1 MPIWVDADACPVPIR
16 EILCRAATRWQV
28 DTTFIANHAIN
39 LPPSPYIKRRQVPQG
54 FDVADNDIIDQME
67 TGDLV
72 ITQDIPLA
80 AEAIEKARTCSTRAA
95 RLSPKRI
102 SASAWLCATSW
113 KKCAMLARS
122 PVARRPSARPTAR
135 NSPTSL
141 TAGCNRTPVGDNDS
155 ILNSRQIRYACR
167 FLAQAERTMTQSSPH
182 TTSSFAALGRLLK
195 YARGYRRQIITAT
208 TCSIINKL
216 FDIAPEILI
225 GIAIDVVVNKEE
237 SFVAGL
243 GFETAQEQITILAVL
258 TFFIWAGESI
268 FEYLFQ
274 ILWRNL
280 AQRLQ
285 SDLRQDAYE
294 HAQKLDMSFF
304 EARSSGQLV
313 ATMNDD
319 VNQLER
325 FLDGGANAMI
335 QVVVTVVAVGAVFF
349 VLSPLIALLAFTPI
363 PLIIW
368 GAFYFQRKAGP
379 LYADVR
385 EKVGD
390 LSSRLANN
398 LGGIAT
404 IKSFTAEN
412 REAERLKASSEAYV
426 DANRRAIRI
435 SSAFIP
441 VIRMAILAGFL
452 ATFTVGGMM
461 ALEGSLNVGAYGV
474 LVFLTQRL
482 LWPLTGLAEVI
493 DLLDRAMAS
502 TRRILDLLAEPV
514 HVRDESGKTLEQPV
528 KGEVTFE
535 GVSFHYPSSGAGID
549 DISVAVPAGNTL
561 ALVGATGSGKSTLI
575 KLLLRFYDPT
585 GGQIRIDGQPIQSVS
600 LKSLREAIGLVSQD
614 VYLFE
619 GSIRDNLAYGSP
631 GASDEQ
637 IIEAARTAEAWSFIE
652 ALPEGLATAVG
663 ERGVRLSGGQRQR
676 LSLARALLKDP
687 PILVLDE
694 ATSAVDNETEAAI
707 QRSLK
712 RIGHNRTVIMI
723 AHRLSTIV
731 DADTIAVVAG
741 GRILES
747 GRHEELLEN
756 NGPYSAQWRVQTG
769 QA

>member
-1 MPIWVDADACPVPIR
+1 MSHVQP
-16 EILCRAATRWQV
+16 
-28 DTTFIANHAIN
+28 H
-39 LPPSPYIKRRQVPQG
+39 S
-54 FDVADNDIIDQME
+54 
-67 TGDLV
+67 
-72 ITQDIPLA
+72 
-80 AEAIEKARTCSTRAA
+80 ST
-95 RLSPKRI
+95 
-102 SASAWLCATSW
+102 
-113 KKCAMLARS
+113 
-122 PVARRPSARPTAR
+122 
-135 NSPTSL
+135 
-141 TAGCNRTPVGDNDS
+141 
-155 ILNSRQIRYACR
+155 
-167 FLAQAERTMTQSSPH
+167 
-182 TTSSFAALGRLLK
+182 SFAALGRLIR
-195 YARGYRRQIITAT
+195 YARGYRRTIIQAT
-208 TCSIINKL
+208 VCSIINKL

-225 GIAIDVVVNKEE
+225 GVAIDVVVNQQE
-237 SFVAGL
+237 SFVASL
-243 GFETAQEQITILAVL
+243 GIESARNQILVL
-258 TFFIWAGESI
+258 GVLIFFIWAGESL
-268 FEYLFQ
+268 FEYLYQ

-294 HAQKLDMSFF
+294 HAQRLDMGFF

-325 FLDGGANAMI
+325 FLDGGANSMI
-335 QVVVTVVAVGAVFF
+335 QVLVTVVAVGAVFF

-404 IKSFTAEN
+404 IKSFTAEE
-412 REAERLKASSEAYV
+412 REASRLRASSEAYV
-426 DANRRAIRI
+426 EANRRAIRI

-452 ATFTVGGMM
+452 ATFTVGGTL
-461 ALEGSLNVGAYGV
+461 ALNGSLNVGAYGV

-493 DLLDRAMAS
+493 DLFERAMAS

-514 HVRDESGKTLEQPV
+514 QMRDTEDKDLTQPV
-528 KGEVTFE
+528 AGKVTFN
-535 GVSFHYPSSGAGID
+535 GISFRYPSSGIGVQDINLQVEAGQ
-549 DISVAVPAGNTL
+549 TL
-561 ALVGATGSGKSTLI
+561 ALVGATGSGKSTLV
-575 KLLLRFYDPT
+575 KLLLRFYDPVA
-585 GGQIRIDGQPIQSVS
+585 GEIRIDGQPIQSVS
-600 LKSLREAIGLVSQD
+600 LRSLRKAIGLVSQD
-614 VYLFE
+614 VFLFE
-619 GSIRDNLAYGSP
+619 GSIRDNLAYGLP
-631 GASDEQ
+631 GATDQQ
-637 IIEAARTAEAWSFIE
+637 IIDAARTAEAWDFIE
-652 ALPEGLATAVG
+652 ALPEGLSSPVG
-663 ERGVRLSGGQRQR
+663 ERGIRLSGGQRQR

-731 DADTIAVVAG
+731 DADTIAVIDG
-741 GRILES
+741 GKVIET
-747 GRHEELLEN
+747 GTHQTLLDQD
-756 NGPYSAQWRVQTG
+756 GAYSTQWRVQTG
-769 QA
+769 QLAATDQPV

>member
-1 MPIWVDADACPVPIR
+1 M
-16 EILCRAATRWQV
+16 T
-28 DTTFIANHAIN
+28 
-39 LPPSPYIKRRQVPQG
+39 
-54 FDVADNDIIDQME
+54 
-67 TGDLV
+67 
-72 ITQDIPLA
+72 
-80 AEAIEKARTCSTRAA
+80 TRAQ
-95 RLSPKRI
+95 P
-102 SASAWLCATSW
+102 
-113 KKCAMLARS
+113 
-122 PVARRPSARPTAR
+122 
-135 NSPTSL
+135 
-141 TAGCNRTPVGDNDS
+141 
-155 ILNSRQIRYACR
+155 
-167 FLAQAERTMTQSSPH
+167 
-182 TTSSFAALGRLLK
+182 TSSFAALGRLLR
-195 YARGYRRQIITAT
+195 YARGYRRQIIAAT

-225 GIAIDVVVNKEE
+225 GVAIDVVVNQEE

-294 HAQKLDMSFF
+294 HAQRLDMSFF
-304 EARSSGQLV
+304 EANSSGQLV

-335 QVVVTVVAVGAVFF
+335 QVAVTVVAVGAVFF

-404 IKSFTAEN
+404 IKSFTAEQ
-412 REAERLKASSEAYV
+412 REAKRLKDASEAYV

-493 DLLDRAMAS
+493 DLFERAMAS

-514 HVRDESGKTLEQPV
+514 NVRDEAGKALEQPV
-528 KGEVTFE
+528 RGK
-535 GVSFHYPSSGAGID
+535 VSFNQVSFRYAGSGAGIQ
-549 DISVAVPAGNTL
+549 DITLNVPAGNTL

-575 KLLLRFYDPT
+575 KLLLRFYDPSH
-585 GGQIRIDGQPIQSVS
+585 GDIRIDGQPIREVS
-600 LKSLREAIGLVSQD
+600 LKSLRDAIGLVSQD

-619 GSIRDNLAYGSP
+619 GSIRDNLAYGKP
-631 GASDEQ
+631 DASEEE
-637 IIEAARTAEAWSFIE
+637 IIDAARTAEAWSFIE
-652 ALPEGLATAVG
+652 ALPEGLDTPVG
-663 ERGVRLSGGQRQR
+663 ERGIRLSGGQRQR
-676 LSLARALLKDP
+676 LSLARALLKNP

-707 QRSLK
+707 QRSLR

-731 DADTIAVVAG
+731 DADTIAVVEN
-741 GRILES
+741 GRIV
-747 GRHEELLEN
+747 EEGDHNSLIHN
-756 NGPYSAQWRVQTG
+756 NGAYAAQWRVQTG
-769 QA
+769 QS

>member
-1 MPIWVDADACPVPIR
+1 M
-16 EILCRAATRWQV
+16 
-28 DTTFIANHAIN
+28 
-39 LPPSPYIKRRQVPQG
+39 
-54 FDVADNDIIDQME
+54 
-67 TGDLV
+67 
-72 ITQDIPLA
+72 
-80 AEAIEKARTCSTRAA
+80 
-95 RLSPKRI
+95 
-102 SASAWLCATSW
+102 
-113 KKCAMLARS
+113 
-122 PVARRPSARPTAR
+122 
-135 NSPTSL
+135 
-141 TAGCNRTPVGDNDS
+141 
-155 ILNSRQIRYACR
+155 
-167 FLAQAERTMTQSSPH
+167 SSH
-182 TTSSFAALGRLLK
+182 SHQTTSSFAALARLLR
-195 YARGYRRQIITAT
+195 YARGYRRQIIAAT

-225 GIAIDVVVNKEE
+225 GVAIDVVVNQEE

-258 TFFIWAGESI
+258 TFFIWAGESL

-294 HAQKLDMSFF
+294 HAQRLDMSFF

-404 IKSFTAEN
+404 IKSFTAEQ
-412 REAERLKASSEAYV
+412 REARRLKESSEAYV
-426 DANRRAIRI
+426 EANRRAIRI

-493 DLLDRAMAS
+493 DLFERAMAS

-514 HVRDESGKTLEQPV
+514 HVRDEGGKALQEPV
-528 KGEVTFE
+528 KGDVELE
-535 GVSFHYPSSGAGID
+535 KVSFHYLSSGAGIL
-549 DISVAVPAGNTL
+549 DISLSVPAGNTL

-575 KLLLRFYDPT
+575 KLLLRFYDPSH
-585 GGQIRIDGQPIQSVS
+585 GEIRIDGQPIRDLS
-600 LKSLREAIGLVSQD
+600 LQSLRGAIGLVSQD

-619 GSIRDNLAYGSP
+619 GSIRENLAYGNP
-631 GASDEQ
+631 AASDAE
-637 IIEAARTAEAWSFIE
+637 ITDAAKTAEAWSFIE
-652 ALPEGLATAVG
+652 ALPEGLDTPVG

-676 LSLARALLKDP
+676 LSLARALLKNP

-731 DADTIAVVAG
+731 DADSIAVIEG
-741 GRILES
+741 GKVLEQ
-747 GRHEELLEN
+747 GTHRELLDQDGAYAN
-756 NGPYSAQWRVQTG
+756 QWRVQTG
-769 QA
+769 QIQAAV

>member
-1 MPIWVDADACPVPIR
+1 M
-16 EILCRAATRWQV
+16 
-28 DTTFIANHAIN
+28 
-39 LPPSPYIKRRQVPQG
+39 
-54 FDVADNDIIDQME
+54 
-67 TGDLV
+67 
-72 ITQDIPLA
+72 
-80 AEAIEKARTCSTRAA
+80 
-95 RLSPKRI
+95 
-102 SASAWLCATSW
+102 
-113 KKCAMLARS
+113 
-122 PVARRPSARPTAR
+122 
-135 NSPTSL
+135 
-141 TAGCNRTPVGDNDS
+141 
-155 ILNSRQIRYACR
+155 
-167 FLAQAERTMTQSSPH
+167 SSH
-182 TTSSFAALGRLLK
+182 SHKTTSSFAALARLLR
-195 YARGYRRQIITAT
+195 YARGYRRQIIAAT

-225 GIAIDVVVNKEE
+225 GVAIDVVVNQEE

-258 TFFIWAGESI
+258 TFFIWAGESL

-294 HAQKLDMSFF
+294 HAQRLDMSFF

-335 QVVVTVVAVGAVFF
+335 QVLVTVVAVGAVFF

-404 IKSFTAEN
+404 IKSFTAEQ
-412 REAERLKASSEAYV
+412 REAKRLKESSEAYV
-426 DANRRAIRI
+426 EANRRAIRI

-493 DLLDRAMAS
+493 DLFERAMAS

-514 HVRDESGKTLEQPV
+514 HVRDEGGKALEAPV
-528 KGEVTFE
+528 KGNVELDK
-535 GVSFHYPSSGAGID
+535 VSFHYPSSGAGIR
-549 DISVAVPAGNTL
+549 DISLTVPAGNTL

-575 KLLLRFYDPT
+575 KLLLRFYDPSN
-585 GGQIRIDGQPIQSVS
+585 GEIRIDGQPIRDLS
-600 LKSLREAIGLVSQD
+600 LNSLRGSIGLVSQD

-619 GSIRDNLAYGSP
+619 GTIRENLAYGNP
-631 GASDEQ
+631 AATDAD
-637 IIEAARTAEAWSFIE
+637 IINAAKTAEAWSFIE
-652 ALPEGLATAVG
+652 ALPEGLDTPVG

-676 LSLARALLKDP
+676 LSLARALLKNP

-731 DADTIAVVAG
+731 DADSIAVIEG
-741 GRILES
+741 GKVLEQ
-747 GRHEELLEN
+747 GTHRELLDQDGAYAN
-756 NGPYSAQWRVQTG
+756 QWRVQTG
-769 QA
+769 QIQAAI

>member
-1 MPIWVDADACPVPIR
+1 MSR
-16 EILCRAATRWQV
+16 HL
-28 DTTFIANHAIN
+28 
-39 LPPSPYIKRRQVPQG
+39 
-54 FDVADNDIIDQME
+54 
-67 TGDLV
+67 
-72 ITQDIPLA
+72 TQA
-80 AEAIEKARTCSTRAA
+80 
-95 RLSPKRI
+95 
-102 SASAWLCATSW
+102 
-113 KKCAMLARS
+113 
-122 PVARRPSARPTAR
+122 
-135 NSPTSL
+135 
-141 TAGCNRTPVGDNDS
+141 
-155 ILNSRQIRYACR
+155 
-167 FLAQAERTMTQSSPH
+167 
-182 TTSSFAALGRLLK
+182 TSSFAALGRLLR
-195 YARGYRRQIITAT
+195 YARGYRRQIIAAT

-225 GIAIDVVVNKEE
+225 GIAIDVIVNQEE
-237 SFVAGL
+237 SFLASL
-243 GFETAQEQITILAVL
+243 GVESATDQILILGGL
-258 TFFIWAGESI
+258 TFFIWAGESL
-268 FEYLFQ
+268 FEYLYQ
-274 ILWRNL
+274 VLWRNL

-294 HAQKLDMSFF
+294 HAQRLDMSFF

-325 FLDGGANAMI
+325 FLDGGANAMV

-349 VLSPLIALLAFTPI
+349 VLSPLVALLAFTPI

-404 IKSFTAEN
+404 IKSFTAEQ

-426 DANRRAIRI
+426 EANRKAIRI

-452 ATFTVGGMM
+452 ATFIVGGMM

-493 DLLDRAMAS
+493 DLFERAMAS

-514 HVRDESGKTLEQPV
+514 HVRDEGGKALPEPV
-528 KGEVTFE
+528 RGEVEFE
-535 GVSFHYPSSGAGID
+535 RVSFRYPSSGAGLEGV
-549 DISVAVPAGNTL
+549 SLRVPAGNTL

-585 GGQIRIDGQPIQSVS
+585 AGEIRIDGQPIRS
-600 LKSLREAIGLVSQD
+600 LSLESLRQAIGLVSQD

-619 GSIRDNLAYGSP
+619 GSIRENLAYGFP
-631 GASDEQ
+631 AASDAQ

-652 ALPEGLATAVG
+652 ALPRGLDTEVG

-731 DADTIAVVAG
+731 DADIIAVVEAG
-741 GRILES
+741 QVVES
-747 GRHEELLEN
+747 GTHGQLLSRD
-756 NGPYSAQWRVQTG
+756 GAYAAQWRVQTG
-769 QA
+769 QAAEPDLQRV

>member
-1 MPIWVDADACPVPIR
+1 M
-16 EILCRAATRWQV
+16 T
-28 DTTFIANHAIN
+28 
-39 LPPSPYIKRRQVPQG
+39 
-54 FDVADNDIIDQME
+54 
-67 TGDLV
+67 
-72 ITQDIPLA
+72 
-80 AEAIEKARTCSTRAA
+80 TRAQ
-95 RLSPKRI
+95 P
-102 SASAWLCATSW
+102 
-113 KKCAMLARS
+113 
-122 PVARRPSARPTAR
+122 
-135 NSPTSL
+135 
-141 TAGCNRTPVGDNDS
+141 
-155 ILNSRQIRYACR
+155 
-167 FLAQAERTMTQSSPH
+167 
-182 TTSSFAALGRLLK
+182 TSSFAALGRLLR
-195 YARGYRRQIITAT
+195 YARGYRRQIIAAT

-225 GIAIDVVVNKEE
+225 GVAIDVVVNQEE

-294 HAQKLDMSFF
+294 HAQRLDMSFF
-304 EARSSGQLV
+304 EATSSGQLV

-335 QVVVTVVAVGAVFF
+335 QVGVTVVAVGAVFF

-404 IKSFTAEN
+404 IKSFTAEQ
-412 REAERLKASSEAYV
+412 REAKRLKDASEAYV

-493 DLLDRAMAS
+493 DLFERAMAS

-514 HVRDESGKTLEQPV
+514 NVRDEAGKPLAQPV
-528 KGEVTFE
+528 RGK
-535 GVSFHYPSSGAGID
+535 VSFNQVSFRYAGSGAGIQ
-549 DISVAVPAGNTL
+549 DITLNVPAGNTL

-575 KLLLRFYDPT
+575 KLLLRFYDPSH
-585 GGQIRIDGQPIQSVS
+585 GDIRIDGQPIREVS
-600 LKSLREAIGLVSQD
+600 LKSLRDAIGLVSQD

-619 GSIRDNLAYGSP
+619 GSIRDNLAYGKP
-631 GASDEQ
+631 DASEEE
-637 IIEAARTAEAWSFIE
+637 IIDAARTAEAWSFIE
-652 ALPEGLATAVG
+652 ALPEGLDTPVG
-663 ERGVRLSGGQRQR
+663 ERGIRLSGGQRQR
-676 LSLARALLKDP
+676 LSLARALLKNP

-707 QRSLK
+707 QRSLR

-731 DADTIAVVAG
+731 DADTIAVVEN
-741 GRILES
+741 GRIV
-747 GRHEELLEN
+747 EEGDHNSLIHN
-756 NGPYSAQWRVQTG
+756 NGAYAAQWRVQTG
-769 QA
+769 QS

>member
-1 MPIWVDADACPVPIR
+1 M
-16 EILCRAATRWQV
+16 
-28 DTTFIANHAIN
+28 
-39 LPPSPYIKRRQVPQG
+39 
-54 FDVADNDIIDQME
+54 
-67 TGDLV
+67 
-72 ITQDIPLA
+72 
-80 AEAIEKARTCSTRAA
+80 
-95 RLSPKRI
+95 
-102 SASAWLCATSW
+102 
-113 KKCAMLARS
+113 
-122 PVARRPSARPTAR
+122 
-135 NSPTSL
+135 
-141 TAGCNRTPVGDNDS
+141 
-155 ILNSRQIRYACR
+155 
-167 FLAQAERTMTQSSPH
+167 SSH
-182 TTSSFAALGRLLK
+182 SHQTTSSFAALARLLR
-195 YARGYRRQIITAT
+195 YARGYRRQIIAAT

-225 GIAIDVVVNKEE
+225 GVAIDVVVNQEE

-258 TFFIWAGESI
+258 TFFIWAGESL

-294 HAQKLDMSFF
+294 HAQRLDMSFF

-404 IKSFTAEN
+404 IKSFTAEQ
-412 REAERLKASSEAYV
+412 REARRLKESSEAYV
-426 DANRRAIRI
+426 EANRRAIRI

-493 DLLDRAMAS
+493 DLFERAMAS

-514 HVRDESGKTLEQPV
+514 HVRDEGGKALQEPV
-528 KGEVTFE
+528 KGDVELE
-535 GVSFHYPSSGAGID
+535 KVSFHYPSSGAGIR
-549 DISVAVPAGNTL
+549 DISLSVPAGNTL

-575 KLLLRFYDPT
+575 KLLLRFYDPSH
-585 GGQIRIDGQPIQSVS
+585 GEIRIDGQPIRDLS
-600 LKSLREAIGLVSQD
+600 LQSLRGAIGLVSQD

-619 GSIRDNLAYGSP
+619 GSIRENLAYGNP
-631 GASDEQ
+631 AASDAE
-637 IIEAARTAEAWSFIE
+637 ITDAAKTAEAWSFIE
-652 ALPEGLATAVG
+652 ALPEGLDTPVG

-676 LSLARALLKDP
+676 LSLARALLKNP

-731 DADTIAVVAG
+731 DADSIAVIEG
-741 GRILES
+741 GKVLEQ
-747 GRHEELLEN
+747 GTHRELLDQDGAYAN
-756 NGPYSAQWRVQTG
+756 QWRVQTG
-769 QA
+769 QIQAAV

>member
-1 MPIWVDADACPVPIR
+1 M
-16 EILCRAATRWQV
+16 
-28 DTTFIANHAIN
+28 
-39 LPPSPYIKRRQVPQG
+39 
-54 FDVADNDIIDQME
+54 
-67 TGDLV
+67 
-72 ITQDIPLA
+72 
-80 AEAIEKARTCSTRAA
+80 
-95 RLSPKRI
+95 
-102 SASAWLCATSW
+102 
-113 KKCAMLARS
+113 
-122 PVARRPSARPTAR
+122 
-135 NSPTSL
+135 
-141 TAGCNRTPVGDNDS
+141 
-155 ILNSRQIRYACR
+155 
-167 FLAQAERTMTQSSPH
+167 SSH
-182 TTSSFAALGRLLK
+182 SHKTTSSFAALARLLR
-195 YARGYRRQIITAT
+195 YARGYRRQIIAAT

-225 GIAIDVVVNKEE
+225 GVAIDVVVNQEE

-258 TFFIWAGESI
+258 TFFIWAGESL

-294 HAQKLDMSFF
+294 HAQRLDMSFF

-335 QVVVTVVAVGAVFF
+335 QVLVTVVAVGAVFF

-404 IKSFTAEN
+404 IKSFTAEQ
-412 REAERLKASSEAYV
+412 REAKRLKESSEAYV
-426 DANRRAIRI
+426 EANRRAIRI

-493 DLLDRAMAS
+493 DLFERAMAS

-514 HVRDESGKTLEQPV
+514 HVRDEGGKALEAPV
-528 KGEVTFE
+528 KGNVELDK
-535 GVSFHYPSSGAGID
+535 VSFHYPSSGAGIR
-549 DISVAVPAGNTL
+549 DISLTVPAGNTL

-575 KLLLRFYDPT
+575 KLLLRFYDPSN
-585 GGQIRIDGQPIQSVS
+585 GEIRIDGQPIRDLS
-600 LKSLREAIGLVSQD
+600 LNSLRGAIGLVSQD

-619 GSIRDNLAYGSP
+619 GTIRENLAYGNP
-631 GASDEQ
+631 AATDAD
-637 IIEAARTAEAWSFIE
+637 IIDAAKTAEAWSFIE
-652 ALPEGLATAVG
+652 ALPEGLDTPVG

-731 DADTIAVVAG
+731 DADSIAVIEG
-741 GRILES
+741 GKVLEQ
-747 GRHEELLEN
+747 GTHRELLEQDGAYAN
-756 NGPYSAQWRVQTG
+756 QWRVQTG
-769 QA
+769 QIQAAV

>member
-1 MPIWVDADACPVPIR
+1 M
-16 EILCRAATRWQV
+16 
-28 DTTFIANHAIN
+28 
-39 LPPSPYIKRRQVPQG
+39 
-54 FDVADNDIIDQME
+54 
-67 TGDLV
+67 
-72 ITQDIPLA
+72 
-80 AEAIEKARTCSTRAA
+80 
-95 RLSPKRI
+95 
-102 SASAWLCATSW
+102 
-113 KKCAMLARS
+113 
-122 PVARRPSARPTAR
+122 
-135 NSPTSL
+135 
-141 TAGCNRTPVGDNDS
+141 
-155 ILNSRQIRYACR
+155 
-167 FLAQAERTMTQSSPH
+167 SSH
-182 TTSSFAALGRLLK
+182 SHQTTSSFAALARLLR
-195 YARGYRRQIITAT
+195 YARGYRRQIIAAT

-225 GIAIDVVVNKEE
+225 GVAIDVVVNQEE

-258 TFFIWAGESI
+258 TFFIWAGESL

-294 HAQKLDMSFF
+294 HAQRLDMSFF

-404 IKSFTAEN
+404 IKSFTAEQ
-412 REAERLKASSEAYV
+412 REARRLKESSEAYV
-426 DANRRAIRI
+426 EANRRAIRI

-461 ALEGSLNVGAYGV
+461 ALEGNLNVGAYGV

-493 DLLDRAMAS
+493 DLFERAMAS

-514 HVRDESGKTLEQPV
+514 HVRDEGGIALQEPV
-528 KGEVTFE
+528 KGDATLDK
-535 GVSFHYPSSGAGID
+535 VSFHYPSSGAGIR
-549 DISVAVPAGNTL
+549 DISLTVPAGNTL

-575 KLLLRFYDPT
+575 KLLLRFYDPSH
-585 GGQIRIDGQPIQSVS
+585 GEIRIDGQPIRDLS
-600 LKSLREAIGLVSQD
+600 LKSLRGAIGLVSQD

-619 GSIRDNLAYGSP
+619 GSIRENLAYGNP
-631 GASDEQ
+631 DATDAE
-637 IIEAARTAEAWSFIE
+637 IIDAAKTAEAWNFIE
-652 ALPEGLATAVG
+652 ALPEGLETPVG

-731 DADTIAVVAG
+731 DADSIAVIEG
-741 GRILES
+741 GKVLEQ
-747 GRHEELLEN
+747 GTHRELLEQDGAYAN
-756 NGPYSAQWRVQTG
+756 QWRVQTG
-769 QA
+769 

>member
-1 MPIWVDADACPVPIR
+1 M
-16 EILCRAATRWQV
+16 
-28 DTTFIANHAIN
+28 
-39 LPPSPYIKRRQVPQG
+39 
-54 FDVADNDIIDQME
+54 
-67 TGDLV
+67 
-72 ITQDIPLA
+72 
-80 AEAIEKARTCSTRAA
+80 
-95 RLSPKRI
+95 
-102 SASAWLCATSW
+102 
-113 KKCAMLARS
+113 
-122 PVARRPSARPTAR
+122 
-135 NSPTSL
+135 
-141 TAGCNRTPVGDNDS
+141 
-155 ILNSRQIRYACR
+155 
-167 FLAQAERTMTQSSPH
+167 SSH
-182 TTSSFAALGRLLK
+182 SHKTTSSFAALARLLR
-195 YARGYRRQIITAT
+195 YARGYRRQIIAAT

-225 GIAIDVVVNKEE
+225 GVAIDVVVNQEE

-258 TFFIWAGESI
+258 TFFIWAGESL

-294 HAQKLDMSFF
+294 HAQRLDMSFF

-335 QVVVTVVAVGAVFF
+335 QVLVTVVAVGAVFF

-404 IKSFTAEN
+404 IKSFTAEQ
-412 REAERLKASSEAYV
+412 REAKRLKESSEAYV
-426 DANRRAIRI
+426 EANRRAIRI

-493 DLLDRAMAS
+493 DLFERAMAS

-514 HVRDESGKTLEQPV
+514 HVRDEGGMALEEPV
-528 KGEVTFE
+528 KGDVELDK
-535 GVSFHYPSSGAGID
+535 VSFHYPSSGAGIR
-549 DISVAVPAGNTL
+549 DISLTVPAGNTL

-575 KLLLRFYDPT
+575 KLLLRFYDPSN
-585 GGQIRIDGQPIQSVS
+585 GEIRIDGQPIRDLS
-600 LKSLREAIGLVSQD
+600 LKSLRGAIGLVSQD

-619 GSIRDNLAYGSP
+619 GTIRENLAYGSP
-631 GASDEQ
+631 SATDAE
-637 IIEAARTAEAWSFIE
+637 IIDAAKTAEAWSFIE
-652 ALPEGLATAVG
+652 ALPEGLDTPVG

-676 LSLARALLKDP
+676 LSLARALLKNP

-731 DADTIAVVAG
+731 DADSIAVIDG
-741 GRILES
+741 GKVLEQ
-747 GRHEELLEN
+747 GTHRELLEQDGAYAN
-756 NGPYSAQWRVQTG
+756 QWRVQTG
-769 QA
+769 QIQAAV

>member
-1 MPIWVDADACPVPIR
+1 M
-16 EILCRAATRWQV
+16 
-28 DTTFIANHAIN
+28 
-39 LPPSPYIKRRQVPQG
+39 S
-54 FDVADNDIIDQME
+54 
-67 TGDLV
+67 
-72 ITQDIPLA
+72 
-80 AEAIEKARTCSTRAA
+80 ST
-95 RLSPKRI
+95 SH
-102 SASAWLCATSW
+102 
-113 KKCAMLARS
+113 
-122 PVARRPSARPTAR
+122 
-135 NSPTSL
+135 N
-141 TAGCNRTPVGDNDS
+141 
-155 ILNSRQIRYACR
+155 
-167 FLAQAERTMTQSSPH
+167 
-182 TTSSFAALGRLLK
+182 TTSSFAALARLLK
-195 YARGYRRQIITAT
+195 YARGYRRQIIAAA
-208 TCSIINKL
+208 TCSVINKL

-225 GIAIDVVVNKEE
+225 GVAIDVVVNKEA

-243 GFETAQEQITILAVL
+243 GFETAQEQITILAIL
-258 TFFIWAGESI
+258 TFFIWAGESL

-294 HAQKLDMSFF
+294 HAQRLDMSFF

-335 QVVVTVVAVGAVFF
+335 QVVVTVIAVGAVFF

-404 IKSFTAEN
+404 IKSFTAET
-412 REAERLKASSEAYV
+412 RETQRLKESSEAYV
-426 DANRRAIRI
+426 EANRRAIRI

-441 VIRMAILAGFL
+441 IIRMAILAGFL

-461 ALEGSLNVGAYGV
+461 ALSGDLNVGAYGV

-493 DLLDRAMAS
+493 DLFERAMAS
-502 TRRILDLLAEPV
+502 TRRILDLLSEPV
-514 HVRDESGKTLEQPV
+514 HVRDAAGKALSEPV
-528 KGEVTFE
+528 QGEVTLNK
-535 GVSFHYPSSGAGID
+535 VSFHYPSSGAGIC
-549 DISVAVPAGNTL
+549 DIDLHVPAGNTL

-575 KLLLRFYDPT
+575 KLLLRFYDPSH
-585 GGQIRIDGQPIQSVS
+585 GDIRIDGQPIQGIS
-600 LKSLREAIGLVSQD
+600 LKSLRNAIGLVSQD

-619 GSIRDNLAYGSP
+619 GSIRDNLTYGKP
-631 GASDEQ
+631 DASDSE
-637 IIEAARTAEAWSFIE
+637 IIDAAKTAEAWSFIE
-652 ALPEGLATAVG
+652 ALPDGLDTPVG
-663 ERGVRLSGGQRQR
+663 ERGIRLSGGQRQR
-676 LSLARALLKDP
+676 LSLARALLKNP

-712 RIGHNRTVIMI
+712 PIGHNRTVIMI

-731 DADTIAVVAG
+731 DADTIAVVDAG
-741 GRILES
+741 TVVES
-747 GRHEELLEN
+747 GTHQQLLDHD
-756 NGPYSAQWRVQTG
+756 GAYAAQWRVQTG
-769 QA
+769 QV

>member
-1 MPIWVDADACPVPIR
+1 MSSHPDSH
-16 EILCRAATRWQV
+16 TNS
-28 DTTFIANHAIN
+28 F
-39 LPPSPYIKRRQVPQG
+39 
-54 FDVADNDIIDQME
+54 
-67 TGDLV
+67 
-72 ITQDIPLA
+72 
-80 AEAIEKARTCSTRAA
+80 
-95 RLSPKRI
+95 
-102 SASAWLCATSW
+102 SAL
-113 KKCAMLARS
+113 L
-122 PVARRPSARPTAR
+122 
-135 NSPTSL
+135 
-141 TAGCNRTPVGDNDS
+141 
-155 ILNSRQIRYACR
+155 
-167 FLAQAERTMTQSSPH
+167 
-182 TTSSFAALGRLLK
+182 RLLR
-195 YARGYRRQIITAT
+195 YARGYRRRIIAAT

-225 GIAIDVVVNKEE
+225 GVAIDVVVNQEE

-243 GFETAQEQITILAVL
+243 GFDTAQEQITVLAAL
-258 TFFIWAGESI
+258 TFFIWAGESL

-294 HAQKLDMSFF
+294 HAQRLDMSFF
-304 EARSSGQLV
+304 ESTSSGQLV

-335 QVVVTVVAVGAVFF
+335 QVGVTVVAVGAVFF

-404 IKSFTAEN
+404 IKSFTAEQ
-412 REAERLKASSEAYV
+412 REAKRLREASEAYV
-426 DANRRAIRI
+426 QANERAIRI

-482 LWPLTGLAEVI
+482 LWPLTGLAAVI
-493 DLLDRAMAS
+493 DLFERAMAS

-514 HVRDESGKTLEQPV
+514 NVHDQAGTPLAQPV
-528 KGEVTFE
+528 RGEV
-535 GVSFHYPSSGAGID
+535 SFNNIEFRYGSSGAGVHG
-549 DISVAVPAGNTL
+549 ISLDVPAGHTL

-575 KLLLRFYDPT
+575 KLLLRFYDPA
-585 GGQIRIDGQPIQSVS
+585 GGEIRIDGQPIRDVS
-600 LKSLREAIGLVSQD
+600 LTSLRDAIGLVSQD

-619 GSIRDNLAYGSP
+619 GSIRDNLAYGKP
-631 GASDEQ
+631 GASDEE
-637 IIEAARTAEAWSFIE
+637 IIKAAKTAEAWSFIS
-652 ALPEGLATAVG
+652 ALPEGLDTAVG

-707 QRSLK
+707 QRSLS

-731 DADTIAVVAG
+731 EADTIAVVEN
-741 GRILES
+741 GRVIEQGDHQS
-747 GRHEELLEN
+747 LLARQ
-756 NGPYSAQWRVQTG
+756 GAYHAQWQVQTG
-769 QA
+769 QVLAHTNN

>member
-1 MPIWVDADACPVPIR
+1 M
-16 EILCRAATRWQV
+16 
-28 DTTFIANHAIN
+28 
-39 LPPSPYIKRRQVPQG
+39 
-54 FDVADNDIIDQME
+54 
-67 TGDLV
+67 
-72 ITQDIPLA
+72 
-80 AEAIEKARTCSTRAA
+80 
-95 RLSPKRI
+95 
-102 SASAWLCATSW
+102 
-113 KKCAMLARS
+113 
-122 PVARRPSARPTAR
+122 
-135 NSPTSL
+135 
-141 TAGCNRTPVGDNDS
+141 
-155 ILNSRQIRYACR
+155 
-167 FLAQAERTMTQSSPH
+167 SSH
-182 TTSSFAALGRLLK
+182 SHQTTSSFAALARLLR
-195 YARGYRRQIITAT
+195 YARGYRRQIIAAT

-225 GIAIDVVVNKEE
+225 GVAIDVVVNQEE

-258 TFFIWAGESI
+258 TFFIWAGESL

-294 HAQKLDMSFF
+294 HAQRLDMSFF

-335 QVVVTVVAVGAVFF
+335 QVLVTVVAVGAVFF

-404 IKSFTAEN
+404 IKSFTAEQ
-412 REAERLKASSEAYV
+412 REAKRLKESSEAYV
-426 DANRRAIRI
+426 EANRRAIRI

-461 ALEGSLNVGAYGV
+461 ALEGNLNVGAYGV

-493 DLLDRAMAS
+493 DLFERAMAS

-514 HVRDESGKTLEQPV
+514 HVRDEGGKALAEPV
-528 KGEVTFE
+528 KGDVELDK
-535 GVSFHYPSSGAGID
+535 VSFHYPSSGAGIR
-549 DISVAVPAGNTL
+549 DISLTVPAGNTL

-575 KLLLRFYDPT
+575 KLLLRFYDPSN
-585 GGQIRIDGQPIQSVS
+585 GEIRIDGQPIRDLS
-600 LKSLREAIGLVSQD
+600 LKSLRGAVGLVSQD

-619 GSIRDNLAYGSP
+619 GTIRENLAYGNP
-631 GASDEQ
+631 AATDAN
-637 IIEAARTAEAWSFIE
+637 IIDAAKTAEAWSFIE
-652 ALPEGLATAVG
+652 ALPEGLNTPVG

-731 DADTIAVVAG
+731 DADSIAVIEG
-741 GRILES
+741 GKVLEQ
-747 GRHEELLEN
+747 GTHRELLEQDGAYAN
-756 NGPYSAQWRVQTG
+756 QWRVQTG
-769 QA
+769 QIQAAV

>member
-1 MPIWVDADACPVPIR
+1 MSGR
-16 EILCRAATRWQV
+16 
-28 DTTFIANHAIN
+28 
-39 LPPSPYIKRRQVPQG
+39 S
-54 FDVADNDIIDQME
+54 
-67 TGDLV
+67 
-72 ITQDIPLA
+72 
-80 AEAIEKARTCSTRAA
+80 
-95 RLSPKRI
+95 
-102 SASAWLCATSW
+102 SAS
-113 KKCAMLARS
+113 S
-122 PVARRPSARPTAR
+122 PP
-135 NSPTSL
+135 N
-141 TAGCNRTPVGDNDS
+141 
-155 ILNSRQIRYACR
+155 
-167 FLAQAERTMTQSSPH
+167 
-182 TTSSFAALGRLLK
+182 SSFAALARLLR
-195 YARGYRRQIITAT
+195 YARGYRRQIITASI
-208 TCSIINKL
+208 CSIINKL

-225 GIAIDVVVNKEE
+225 GVAIDVVVNQEE

-258 TFFIWAGESI
+258 TFFIWAGESL

-294 HAQKLDMSFF
+294 HAQRLDMSFF

-335 QVVVTVVAVGAVFF
+335 QVLVTVVAVGAVFF

-404 IKSFTAEN
+404 IKSFTSEQ

-426 DANRRAIRI
+426 EANRRAIRI

-493 DLLDRAMAS
+493 DLFERAMAS

-514 HVRDESGKTLEQPV
+514 HVHDQASLPLAEPV
-528 KGEVTFE
+528 KGHVHFE
-535 GVSFHYPSSGAGID
+535 QVSFHYPSSGAGIR
-549 DISVAVPAGNTL
+549 DIDLTVPAGNTL

-575 KLLLRFYDPT
+575 KLLLRFYDPSH
-585 GGQIRIDGQPIQSVS
+585 GRILIDDQPIQSVS
-600 LKSLREAIGLVSQD
+600 LKSLRSAIGLVSQD

-619 GSIRDNLAYGSP
+619 GSIRDNLAYGKP
-631 GASDEQ
+631 DATESD
-637 IIEAARTAEAWSFIE
+637 IIDAAKTAEAWSFIE
-652 ALPEGLATAVG
+652 ALPMAWTRRLANVAYGCPAANASVCLW
-663 ERGVRLSGGQRQR
+663 RG
-676 LSLARALLKDP
+676 P
-687 PILVLDE
+687 C
-694 ATSAVDNETEAAI
+694 
-707 QRSLK
+707 
-712 RIGHNRTVIMI
+712 
-723 AHRLSTIV
+723 
-731 DADTIAVVAG
+731 
-741 GRILES
+741 
-747 GRHEELLEN
+747 
-756 NGPYSAQWRVQTG
+756 
-769 QA
+769 

>member
-1 MPIWVDADACPVPIR
+1 MSDP
-16 EILCRAATRWQV
+16 
-28 DTTFIANHAIN
+28 
-39 LPPSPYIKRRQVPQG
+39 
-54 FDVADNDIIDQME
+54 
-67 TGDLV
+67 
-72 ITQDIPLA
+72 TQ
-80 AEAIEKARTCSTRAA
+80 RST
-95 RLSPKRI
+95 SHI
-102 SASAWLCATSW
+102 
-113 KKCAMLARS
+113 
-122 PVARRPSARPTAR
+122 
-135 NSPTSL
+135 
-141 TAGCNRTPVGDNDS
+141 
-155 ILNSRQIRYACR
+155 
-167 FLAQAERTMTQSSPH
+167 
-182 TTSSFAALGRLLK
+182 SSFAALGRLIR
-195 YARGYRRQIITAT
+195 YARGYRRQIIAAT

-225 GIAIDVVVNKEE
+225 GVAIDVVVNQED
-237 SFVAGL
+237 SFMASL
-243 GFETAQEQITILAVL
+243 GFETAREQITALAIL
-258 TFFIWAGESI
+258 TFFIWAGESL
-268 FEYLFQ
+268 FEYLYQ

-304 EARSSGQLV
+304 ETHSSGQLV

-335 QVVVTVVAVGAVFF
+335 QVLVTVVAVGAVFF

-390 LSSRLANN
+390 LSSRLSNN

-404 IKSFTAEN
+404 IKSFTAEQ

-426 DANRRAIRI
+426 EANRKAIRI

-461 ALEGSLNVGAYGV
+461 ALGGSLNVGAYGV

-493 DLLDRAMAS
+493 DLFERAMAS
-502 TRRILDLLAEPV
+502 TQRILNLLAEPV
-514 HVRDESGKTLEQPV
+514 RVRDNGREVLPEPV
-528 KGEVTFE
+528 RGDIEFE
-535 GVSFHYPSSGAGID
+535 KVGFRYAASGAGIS
-549 DISVAVPAGNTL
+549 DISLRVPAGSTL
-561 ALVGATGSGKSTLI
+561 ALVGATGSGKSTLV
-575 KLLLRFYDPT
+575 KLLLRFYDPDR
-585 GGQIRIDGQPIQSVS
+585 GEIRIDGKPIGS
-600 LKSLREAIGLVSQD
+600 LSLRSLREAIGLVSQD

-619 GSIRDNLAYGSP
+619 GTIRENLAYGNP
-631 GASDEQ
+631 QASDQE
-637 IIEAARTAEAWSFIE
+637 IVEAAKTAEAWSFIRE
-652 ALPEGLATAVG
+652 LPDGLATPVG

-676 LSLARALLKDP
+676 LSLARALLKNS

-707 QRSLK
+707 QRSLA
-712 RIGHNRTVIMI
+712 RIGHNRTVVMI

-731 DADTIAVVAG
+731 DADQIAVIREGRVAEAG
-741 GRILES
+741 T
-747 GRHEELLEN
+747 HAELLQKD
-756 NGPYSAQWRVQTG
+756 GLYAAQWAVQTG
-769 QA
+769 HALP

>member
-1 MPIWVDADACPVPIR
+1 M
-16 EILCRAATRWQV
+16 T
-28 DTTFIANHAIN
+28 
-39 LPPSPYIKRRQVPQG
+39 
-54 FDVADNDIIDQME
+54 
-67 TGDLV
+67 
-72 ITQDIPLA
+72 
-80 AEAIEKARTCSTRAA
+80 TRA
-95 RLSPKRI
+95 
-102 SASAWLCATSW
+102 
-113 KKCAMLARS
+113 
-122 PVARRPSARPTAR
+122 
-135 NSPTSL
+135 
-141 TAGCNRTPVGDNDS
+141 
-155 ILNSRQIRYACR
+155 Q
-167 FLAQAERTMTQSSPH
+167 H
-182 TTSSFAALGRLLK
+182 TSSFAALGRLLR
-195 YARGYRRQIITAT
+195 YARGYRRQIIAAT

-225 GIAIDVVVNKEE
+225 GVAIDVVVNQEE

-258 TFFIWAGESI
+258 TFFIWAGESL

-294 HAQKLDMSFF
+294 HAQRLDMSFF

-404 IKSFTAEN
+404 IKSFTAEQ
-412 REAERLKASSEAYV
+412 REARRLKESSEAYV
-426 DANRRAIRI
+426 EANRRAIRI

-493 DLLDRAMAS
+493 DLFERAMAS

-514 HVRDESGKTLEQPV
+514 HVRDEGGKALQEPV
-528 KGEVTFE
+528 KGDVELE
-535 GVSFHYPSSGAGID
+535 KVSFHYLSSGAGIR
-549 DISVAVPAGNTL
+549 DISLSVPAGNTL

-575 KLLLRFYDPT
+575 KLLLRFYDPSH
-585 GGQIRIDGQPIQSVS
+585 GEIRIDGQPIRDLS
-600 LKSLREAIGLVSQD
+600 LQSLRGAIGLVSQD

-619 GSIRDNLAYGSP
+619 GSIRENLAYGNP
-631 GASDEQ
+631 AASDAE
-637 IIEAARTAEAWSFIE
+637 ITDAAKTAEAWSFIE
-652 ALPEGLATAVG
+652 ALPEGLDTPVG

-676 LSLARALLKDP
+676 LSLARALLKNP

-731 DADTIAVVAG
+731 DADSIAVIEG
-741 GRILES
+741 GKVLEQ
-747 GRHEELLEN
+747 GTHRELLDQDGAYAN
-756 NGPYSAQWRVQTG
+756 QWRVQTG
-769 QA
+769 QIQAAV

>member
-1 MPIWVDADACPVPIR
+1 MSKPF
-16 EILCRAATRWQV
+16 QK
-28 DTTFIANHAIN
+28 N
-39 LPPSPYIKRRQVPQG
+39 
-54 FDVADNDIIDQME
+54 
-67 TGDLV
+67 
-72 ITQDIPLA
+72 
-80 AEAIEKARTCSTRAA
+80 
-95 RLSPKRI
+95 
-102 SASAWLCATSW
+102 
-113 KKCAMLARS
+113 
-122 PVARRPSARPTAR
+122 
-135 NSPTSL
+135 
-141 TAGCNRTPVGDNDS
+141 
-155 ILNSRQIRYACR
+155 
-167 FLAQAERTMTQSSPH
+167 
-182 TTSSFAALGRLLK
+182 TSSYAALVRLLR
-195 YARGYRRQIITAT
+195 YARGYRRQLVAAT
-208 TCSIINKL
+208 TCSILNKL

-225 GIAIDVVVNKEE
+225 GVAIDVVVNQEE

-313 ATMNDD
+313 STMNDD

-363 PLIIW
+363 PLIVW
-368 GAFYFQRKAGP
+368 GTFYFQRKAGP

-404 IKSFTAEN
+404 IKSFTAER
-412 REAERLKASSEAYV
+412 REAARLKASSEAYV
-426 DANRRAIRI
+426 EANRRAIRI

-461 ALEGSLNVGAYGV
+461 ALEGNLNVGAYGV

-493 DLLDRAMAS
+493 DLFERAMAS

-514 HVRDESGKTLEQPV
+514 HVRDDASETLEQPV
-528 KGEVTFE
+528 KGEVSFA

-549 DISVAVPAGNTL
+549 NISVQVPAGNTL

-585 GGQIRIDGQPIQSVS
+585 GGLILIDGQPIQSVS

-619 GSIRDNLAYGSP
+619 GSIRDNLAYGFP
-631 GASDEQ
+631 EANDEQ
-637 IIEAARTAEAWSFIE
+637 IIEAAKTAEAWSFIE
-652 ALPEGLATAVG
+652 ALPEGLSTAVG

-731 DADTIAVVAG
+731 DADTIAVVDG
-741 GRILES
+741 GRIVES
-747 GRHEELLEN
+747 GRHEDLLES
-756 NGPYSAQWRVQTG
+756 NGAYTAQWRVQTG

>member
-1 MPIWVDADACPVPIR
+1 M
-16 EILCRAATRWQV
+16 
-28 DTTFIANHAIN
+28 
-39 LPPSPYIKRRQVPQG
+39 
-54 FDVADNDIIDQME
+54 
-67 TGDLV
+67 
-72 ITQDIPLA
+72 
-80 AEAIEKARTCSTRAA
+80 
-95 RLSPKRI
+95 
-102 SASAWLCATSW
+102 ATS
-113 KKCAMLARS
+113 S
-122 PVARRPSARPTAR
+122 
-135 NSPTSL
+135 
-141 TAGCNRTPVGDNDS
+141 
-155 ILNSRQIRYACR
+155 Q
-167 FLAQAERTMTQSSPH
+167 H
-182 TTSSFAALGRLLK
+182 TSSFAALGRLLR
-195 YARGYRRQIITAT
+195 YARGYRRRIIAAT
-208 TCSIINKL
+208 TCSVINKL

-225 GIAIDVVVNKEE
+225 GVAIDVVVNQEQ
-237 SFVAGL
+237 SFVARL
-243 GFETAQEQITILAVL
+243 GFETAQQQITILAVL
-258 TFFIWAGESI
+258 TFFIWAGESL
-268 FEYLFQ
+268 FEYLYQ

-294 HAQKLDMSFF
+294 HAQRLDMSFF

-335 QVVVTVVAVGAVFF
+335 QVAVTVVAVGAVFF

-404 IKSFTAEN
+404 IKSFTAEL
-412 REAERLKASSEAYV
+412 REARRLKQASEAYV
-426 DANRRAIRI
+426 EANRQAIRI

-461 ALEGSLNVGAYGV
+461 ALNGDLNVGAYGV

-493 DLLDRAMAS
+493 DLFERAMAS

-514 HVRDESGKTLEQPV
+514 NVRDQAGKDLEQPV
-528 KGEVTFE
+528 QGRVAFDQV
-535 GVSFHYPSSGAGID
+535 GFHYASSGAGVNG
-549 DISVAVPAGNTL
+549 ISLEVPAGNTL

-585 GGQIRIDGQPIQSVS
+585 HGEIRLDGQAIRDVS
-600 LKSLREAIGLVSQD
+600 LKSLRDAIGLVSQD

-619 GSIRDNLAYGSP
+619 GSIRDNLAYGKP
-631 GASDEQ
+631 EATDEE
-637 IIEAARTAEAWSFIE
+637 IIEAARTAEAWSFISQ
-652 ALPEGLATAVG
+652 LPQGLDTPVG

-687 PILVLDE
+687 PVLVLDE

-707 QRSLK
+707 QRSLR

-731 DADTIAVVAG
+731 DADNIAVIDG
-741 GRILES
+741 GQVVEQ
-747 GRHEELLEN
+747 GDHKTLLAL
-756 NGPYSAQWRVQTG
+756 NGAYAAQWRVQTG
-769 QA
+769 QVNNADT